1 MTNQLDNKIS
11 AMPILLTIEKYEQNI
26 IESPK
31 EVANYW
37 YLGLVLLLAGK
48 EEEAQITWMT
58 PFLEFGEEDSEQ
70 WLQELTAI
78 LLNTAQQQEENSNL
92 KLAWV
97 IRQHIKEFIADD
109 INNLL
114 KIIDLNYELKIQD
127 LEIDVN
133 ELTVTLSQLTKPLVF
148 DEKLLVQAI
157 EKVALTLVEPVN
169 IPEFI
174 NKLLEVL
181 IPNLLS
187 SENIIKLL
195 LEKADAYHYFFYQQ
209 MSVYFAKIALC
220 LATDNLTAMNCMS
233 KIISPLQRLGRNY
246 SKDSIDW
253 SHKYLELAQQPI
265 DQIMGN
271 QFLMEAF
278 LTSCNN
284 WQKTVQSYQQ
294 YKFLLANFVSSQ
306 IQGEGLVQ
314 MLAVGAFLLY
324 MEDNPG
330 ENRLI
335 RNRIA
340 GLCQEFISQKFP
352 EYISTYQKRFLSPR
366 PSLSERPLRIGYLSG
381 CFRTHSVGFLA
392 WWLLKYHDRQQF
404 DVRLY
409 SLGDL
414 SEDPQQQAYKKEF
427 GDSFYQGS
435 LPIATVA
442 DKINEDEIDILVDLD
457 SLTSYGNCA
466 ILALKP
472 APIQVTWLGYDA
484 TGFPGVDYFIADNYV
499 LPESAQDYYTEK
511 IWRLPENYIGID
523 GFAVGTPT
531 INRESLDI
539 PDDGIIYFSSQ
550 TGVKRNPH
558 NIRLQI
564 QIIKQVPNSYFLLK
578 SHRSN
583 HQDLQDYINPIA
595 EAEGVD
601 LNCLRFLPSAD
612 TDMEHRANLAIA
624 DIVLDTYPYNGAT
637 TTLETL
643 WMGIPLVTRVGEQFA
658 ARNSYTMMMNVGVTE
673 GIAWSDQ
680 EYVDW
685 GVKLG
690 KDEKLRQEIVW
701 KLKKSRQTSPLWNGK
716 KFARKMENAYQQM
729 WQKYIDSKK

>member
-11 AMPILLTIEKYEQNI
+11 AMPILLTIEQYEQNI
-26 IESPK
+26 IENPR

-37 YLGLVLLLAGK
+37 YLGLVLLLTGK
-48 EEEAQITWMT
+48 EQEAQITWMT
-58 PFLEFGEEDSEQ
+58 PFLEFGEEESEH

-78 LLNTAQQQEENSNL
+78 LLNTAQQQEENSNF

-127 LEIDVN
+127 LEINVN
-133 ELTVTLSQLTKPLVF
+133 ELTATLSQLTKPLVF

-157 EKVALTLVEPVN
+157 EKVALTLADPVN

-187 SENIIKLL
+187 SENIVKLL

-220 LATDNLTAMNCMS
+220 LATDNLTAINCMN
-233 KIISPLQRLGRNY
+233 KIISPLQRLGINY

-294 YKFLLANFVSSQ
+294 YKFLLANLVSSQ

-314 MLAVGAFLLY
+314 MLSMGAFLLY

-335 RNRIA
+335 RNRVA
-340 GLCQEFISQKFP
+340 GLCQEFMSQKFP
-352 EYISTYQKRFLSPR
+352 EYISTYQQRFLAPR

-427 GDSFYQGS
+427 GDSFYQGG

-466 ILALKP
+466 ILSLKP

-523 GFAVGTPT
+523 GFTIGTPT
-531 INRESLDI
+531 ISRESLDI

-550 TGVKRNPH
+550 TGLKRNPH
-558 NIRLQI
+558 NIRLQL

-578 SHRSN
+578 SHRTN
-583 HQDLQDYINPIA
+583 YQDLQDFITPIA
-595 EAEGVD
+595 EEEGVD
-601 LNCLRFLPSAD
+601 LKYLRFLPSAD
-612 TDMEHRANLAIA
+612 IDMEHRANLAIA
-624 DIVLDTYPYNGAT
+624 NIVLDTYPYNGAT

-673 GIAWSDQ
+673 GLAWSDE
-680 EYVDW
+680 EYVEW
-685 GVKLG
+685 GVRLG

-701 KLKKSRQTSPLWNGK
+701 KLRKSRQTSPLWNGK
-716 KFARKMENAYQQM
+716 KFARKMEDAYQQM
-729 WQKYIDSKK
+729 WQRYIDKK